1 MNYELSNPPTR
12 RKLGALM
19 KKWIKRL
26 IFLMILIFIASNF
39 VHIGY
44 VTQNQIGFKYNVS
57 NGKPVSP
64 ENNPLLPFGY
74 VFTVGWNERLFI
86 INAEVNNYNFTEARD
101 SNSPHDESLT
111 WDSIEGVTM
120 AVNYTIL
127 GRVTDPWKFYNHFGR
142 PQRSYAGIEGIQ
154 DEKIYEA
161 IRMVGHYVDV
171 RMGEVTQ
178 TTEADDI
185 RKNPAKYTELM
196 TQDAAQ
202 YAEQFGFTVTD
213 VLFPDRFIFPGGNTI
228 QTSREM
234 LQVANSDVEKLKNE
248 KKTAEQERDEA
259 IANAKI
265 EADQIIGEGQQEAD
279 KLLSE
284 AKALAE
290 QLQSSINDV
299 GIEGTMQITMSKMQG
314 KLMKQGIIEKAV
326 LTEDS
331 IFGRPF
337 YQK

>member
-1 MNYELSNPPTR
+1 MDYKLSQSTTGNAFR
-12 RKLGALM
+12 SFM

-26 IFLMILIFIASNF
+26 IFLAIIIFTASYF
-39 VHIGY
+39 VNIGY
-44 VTQNQIGFKYNVS
+44 VSQNQIGFKYNVS
-57 NGKPVSP
+57 SGKPVSA

-86 INAEVNNYNFTEARD
+86 INAEVNNYNFTAERD
-101 SNSPHDESLT
+101 GNSPYDESLT

-127 GRVTDPWKFYNHFGR
+127 GRVTDPWQFYNHFGR

-178 TTEADDI
+178 QTEADKI
-185 RKNPAKYTELM
+185 RTNPAKYTTLM
-196 TQDAAQ
+196 TQEAAK

-213 VLFPDRFIFPGGNTI
+213 VIFPDRFIFPGGNTI
-228 QTSREM
+228 QTAREM
-234 LQVANSDVEKLKNE
+234 LQAANSDVEKLKNE

-265 EADQIIGEGQQEAD
+265 EADQIIGSGQQEAD

-284 AKALAE
+284 ARALAE

-299 GIEGTMQITMSKMQG
+299 GIEGTMQITVSKLQG
-314 KLMKQGIIEKAV
+314 RLMKQGIIEKAI

-331 IFGRPF
+331 IFGAPF
-337 YQK
+337 YR

>member
-1 MNYELSNPPTR
+1 MALNLQTLSTPNTF
-12 RKLGALM
+12 GNSM
-19 KKWIKRL
+19 KKWIKRFIVL
-26 IFLMILIFIASNF
+26 GVLIFIASNF
-39 VHIGY
+39 IHIGY
-44 VTQNQIGFKYNVS
+44 VAQNQLGFKYNVS
-57 NGKPVSP
+57 SGKPVSP

-74 VFTVGWNERLFI
+74 VFTIGWNERLFI
-86 INAEVNNYNFTEARD
+86 INAEVNNYNFTAASD
-101 SNSPHDESLT
+101 ANSPYDESLT
-111 WDSIEGVTM
+111 WDSVEGVTM

-142 PQRSYAGIEGIQ
+142 PQHSYAGVEGIQ

-161 IRMVGHYVDV
+161 IRMVGHYVNV

-178 TTEADDI
+178 QTEADKI
-185 RKNPAKYTELM
+185 RQNPAKYTEEM
-196 TQDAAQ
+196 TADAAH
-202 YAEQFGFTVTD
+202 YAEQFGFTITD
-213 VLFPDRFIFPGGNTI
+213 VIFPDRFTFPGGNTI
-228 QTSREM
+228 QTAREM
-234 LQVANSDVEKLKNE
+234 LQAANSDVEKLKNE

-265 EADQIIGEGQQEAD
+265 ESDQIIGEGQQEAD

-284 AKALAE
+284 ARALGE
-290 QLQSSINDV
+290 QLQSSIYDV

-314 KLMKQGIIEKAV
+314 KLMKQGVIEKAI

-331 IFGRPF
+331 IFGMPF